1 MGAIIM
7 CSTLIALA
15 LFFYIFDHT
24 KAGKKFFG
32 EENKV

>member
-7 CSTLIALA
+7 CGTLIVIGLGAV
-15 LFFYIFDHT
+15 IFERT

-32 EENKV
+32 EK

>member
-7 CSTLIALA
+7 CVTLIVIGLG
-15 LFFYIFDHT
+15 LYIFDHT

-32 EENKV
+32 SE

>member
-7 CSTLIALA
+7 CVTLIVIGLGMV
-15 LFFYIFDHT
+15 IFERT

-32 EENKV
+32 SE

>member
-7 CSTLIALA
+7 CLVIIIMGLG
-15 LFFYIFDHT
+15 FYIFDRA

-32 EENKV
+32 EKD